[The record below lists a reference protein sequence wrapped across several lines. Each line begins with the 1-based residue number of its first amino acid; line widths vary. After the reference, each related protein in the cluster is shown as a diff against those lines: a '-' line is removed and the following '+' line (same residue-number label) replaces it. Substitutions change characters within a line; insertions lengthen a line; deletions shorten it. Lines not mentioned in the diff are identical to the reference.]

1 MKNNNSN
8 INNIKSNIGFN
19 DNRIFNLALS
29 VGFLNLI
36 FIFFNGLPS
45 IKILSVFDLF
55 LFISLF
61 FCSFFFIFFLL
72 KILLFD
78 ILLNDY
84 VDNSK

>member
-1 MKNNNSN
+1 MKNKNYSKSN
-8 INNIKSNIGFN
+8 INSNIGFN
-19 DNRIFNLALS
+19 DNKIFNLTLS

-45 IKILSVFDLF
+45 IKILSDFDIF

-61 FCSFFFIFFLL
+61 FCSFFFIFFLI

-78 ILLNDY
+78 IFLNDY
-84 VDNSK
+84 INNSK